1 MVFQNPLQSMCLF
14 NVVEYGRLSMKLTY
28 PYAGMR
34 MKDPD
39 RIAGILSMSAGIP
52 MMTLSPSESLI
63 LVSSMPA

>member
-1 MVFQNPLQSMCLF
+1 
-14 NVVEYGRLSMKLTY
+14 MKLTY